1 MMRTLLALAIL
12 FTLAQPALAAA
23 PVQKKGEPVEISAA
37 RSLEWNRK
45 AKTYTAR
52 QNAVAKQGN
61 FQLSS
66 DTITARYNDNQGATH
81 IYQME
86 ANNNVVILS
95 PPYTAYGDKA
105 VYDVAADRATLT
117 GQDLRIVTETEKL
130 TAKDK
135 VEFFSKENRMVASGG
150 ATAVRGT
157 DSLKADTMEAF
168 FSKDTDGSGMKVD
181 RITADGGVMI
191 KTEKETV
198 YGDHGDYNIA
208 SKKAVLT
215 GKVKIYQGAS
225 WLEGTRA
232 DIDLKTGISQLF
244 AEGNAATEG
253 RVKGVFY
260 PKAAQ

>member
-1 MMRTLLALAIL
+1 MMFRTFMTALLICATTQAYAALP
-12 FTLAQPALAAA
+12 PAA
-23 PVQKKGEPVEISAA
+23 KKEEPVEISAS
-37 RSLEWNRK
+37 RSLEWNRR

-81 IYQME
+81 IFQME
-86 ANNNVVILS
+86 ALNNVIIVS

-105 VYDVAADRATLT
+105 VYDVAEDRAVLT

-150 ATAVRGT
+150 ATAERGT
-157 DSLKADTMEAF
+157 DTLKAEKMEAF
-168 FSKDTDGSGMKVD
+168 FQKNPEGTLKVD
-181 RITADGGVMI
+181 RITADGGVTI

-198 YGDHGDYNIA
+198 TGDHGDYNIGT
-208 SKKAVLT
+208 KKAVLT

-232 DIDLKTGISQLF
+232 EIDLKTGISQLF
-244 AEGNAATEG
+244 AEGNAETEG

>member
-1 MMRTLLALAIL
+1 MRSFLVALLLCISIDASAALPP
-12 FTLAQPALAAA
+12 TP
-23 PVQKKGEPVEISAA
+23 KKEEPVEISAA
-37 RSLEWNRK
+37 RSLEWNRR

-61 FQLSS
+61 FQISS
-66 DTITARYNDNQGATH
+66 DTITARYHDNQGATH

-86 ANNNVVILS
+86 ASNNVVILS

-105 VYDVAADRATLT
+105 VYDVAEDRATLT
-117 GQDLRIVTETEKL
+117 GQDLRIVTDTEKL
-130 TAKDK
+130 TAKEK

-150 ATAVRGT
+150 ATAERGT
-157 DSLKADTMEAF
+157 DSLKAEKMDAF
-168 FSKDTDGSGMKVD
+168 FAKNADGQLKVD
-181 RITADGGVMI
+181 RITAEGGVTI

-198 YGDHGDYNIA
+198 TGDRGDYNIGT
-208 SKKAVLT
+208 KKAVLT
-215 GKVKIYQGAS
+215 GRVKIYQGAS

-232 DIDLKTGISQLF
+232 EIDLKTGISQLF
-244 AEGNAATEG
+244 AEGNAETEG

>member
-1 MMRTLLALAIL
+1 MKRLFFALVLLVSLAP
-12 FTLAQPALAAA
+12 FAQAAA
-23 PVQKKGEPVEISAA
+23 QAQKKEEPVEISAS

-52 QNAVAKQGN
+52 QNAIAKQGN

-81 IYQME
+81 IFQME
-86 ANNNVVILS
+86 ADNNVVITS
-95 PPYTAYGDKA
+95 PPYTAYGDRV
-105 VYDVAADRATLT
+105 VYDVAAERATLT

-150 ATAVRGT
+150 ATALRGT
-157 DSLKADTMEAF
+157 DSLKAETMQAY
-168 FSKDTDGSGMKVD
+168 FSKDTDGSGMKID
-181 RITADGGVMI
+181 RITAEGGVNI

-198 YGDHGDYNIA
+198 YSDHGDYNIA
-208 SKKAVLT
+208 AKKAVLT

-232 DIDLKTGISQLF
+232 EIDLKTGISQLF
-244 AEGNAATEG
+244 AEGNAETEG

-260 PKAAQ
+260 PKAGQ